1 MAGRPLV
8 NGDEDGKDEDANESR
23 KGLKELD
30 EKRDEKVL
38 LFLLSWKSLFWLDW
52 LIPQGRK
59 FWSGLER
66 EREFEER
73 KVCFFDKRVIKM
85 SDGV

>member
-38 LFLLSWKSLFWLDW
+38 LFLLSWKSLF
-52 LIPQGRK
+52 
-59 FWSGLER
+59 
-66 EREFEER
+66 
-73 KVCFFDKRVIKM
+73 
-85 SDGV
+85 